1 MPFTRHD
8 FVETVSVGAAS
19 LLAIASAR
27 AASAPPAGQTIVN
40 LDDRITFKQQLE
52 HSIDP
57 MVLMSAFWSFPTR
70 SIISWKA
77 SKSSLRSCGDTR
89 ARSRPSFIAASP
101 VSSLFMNYIVWESV
115 DTFRHGYELPEFQA
129 QLKQSPRAPLSRR
142 VFFKGSPC
150 RVCVLA
156 REPSPRSDFGAPP
169 QTTFVRKGRLPM
181 SALESKATFEKG
193 LVQWR
198 KADIWPN
205 GEVSQDCTTRARR
218 RMLET
223 WRSGALKDYLGISAR
238 T

>member
-1 MPFTRHD
+1 VSSSDNSAHRTGSGDAPANGSHAKPFTRHD
-8 FVETVSVGAAS
+8 FVETVSLGAAS
-19 LLAIASAR
+19 LPAIASAR

-89 ARSRPSFIAASP
+89 ARSRPSFIAASL

-198 KADIWPN
+198 KDDI
-205 GEVSQDCTTRARR
+205 
-218 RMLET
+218 
-223 WRSGALKDYLGISAR
+223 
-238 T
+238 